1 MDPVLTWSSLTWDS
15 ILGSENVMQ
24 PIYTGDHGE
33 SVEGHQAE
41 TDLNGRSDDDL
52 MAEEERSPSE
62 PSNIDLEATIPRDL
76 DLHEGSAEIEDCLLS
91 PPEID
96 ELLRYLGL
104 DQRQVTDHDHNY
116 SLPELEDVPVD
127 DILGA
132 EQ

>member
-1 MDPVLTWSSLTWDS
+1 
-15 ILGSENVMQ
+15 MQ
-24 PIYTGDHGE
+24 PIYTGNPQPIYTGNPGE
-33 SVEGHQAE
+33 SVEGPHVE
-41 TDLNGRSDDDL
+41 TDPNGRSEDDL
-52 MAEEERSPSE
+52 MAEEERSTSTPSD
-62 PSNIDLEATIPRDL
+62 IDLEATIPRDL

-104 DQRQVTDHDHNY
+104 DQRQVTDHDHNF

-127 DILGA
+127 DIFGA